1 MSLGPVVLSPLVSGY
16 VADKYGWR
24 MNFWILTAFTAA
36 ALILII
42 FAAPETTYN
51 RPAVYETDVISVTRQ
66 NSSVEQSMSETTEYR
81 NKHSSSALDTQVPM
95 TENGMNELPWSY
107 WQELRPFRGI
117 ETRDNPFVHLVRL
130 FVCSCYPA
138 VLWSFLVG
146 GTYIAW
152 VSTSKKGQAPGHIC
166 H

>member
-1 MSLGPVVLSPLVSGY
+1 MTLGPVNLSPLVSGY

-51 RPAVYETDVISVTRQ
+51 RPIVYETDLTSIARQ
-66 NSSVEQSMSETTEYR
+66 NRSMEETTSETTEHGD
-81 NKHSSSALDTQVPM
+81 KHSSSALDREVPM
-95 TENGMNELPWSY
+95 MDYGTNQLPRSY

-117 ETRDNPFVHLVRL
+117 ETRDNPFVLLARL
-130 FVCSCYPA
+130 FVCACYPA
-138 VLWSFLVG
+138 VFWSFLVG
-146 GTYIAW
+146 GTYVAW

-166 H
+166 L